1 MRRQLTNVQE
11 GGGVTI
17 SFVTTYGRSAP
28 VPRNRAVNRPGV
40 GPGSSGQSGQ
50 IDRLRSARVE
60 VPNHTIFIGGPARHP
75 RRVTADQDAK
85 ETPSLTECALP
96 ILGAG
101 EGQCVF
107 ARSLSRSDADQA
119 PLARTCALARS
130 NSSSF
135 RAPAERST
143 TNRSSPDKTGAGSSD
158 GASR

>member
-1 MRRQLTNVQE
+1 M
-11 GGGVTI
+11 TI
-17 SFVTTYGRSAP
+17 SVVTTYGRSAP
-28 VPRNRAVNRPGV
+28 APRNRAVNRPAV

-50 IDRLRSARVE
+50 IDRLRSADVE
-60 VPNHTIFIGGPARHP
+60 VPYHPTFIGGPARHP
-75 RRVTADQDAK
+75 RRVTADHGANVD
-85 ETPSLTECALP
+85 PSCIERGMPLF
-96 ILGAG
+96 GAG
-101 EGQCVF
+101 EGQCLF

-130 NSSSF
+130 NSSSS

>member
-1 MRRQLTNVQE
+1 MRRQLTNVPE
-11 GGGVTI
+11 RGGVTI
-17 SFVTTYGRSAP
+17 SVVTTYGRSAP
-28 VPRNRAVNRPGV
+28 VPSNRAVNLPGV

-60 VPNHTIFIGGPARHP
+60 VPNHTISIGGPARHP